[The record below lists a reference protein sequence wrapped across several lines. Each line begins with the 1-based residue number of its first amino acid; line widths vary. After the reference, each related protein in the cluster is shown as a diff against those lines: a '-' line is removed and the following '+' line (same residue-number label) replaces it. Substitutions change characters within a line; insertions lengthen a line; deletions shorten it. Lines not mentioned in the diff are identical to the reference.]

1 MAIQTA
7 EVLKQDALF
16 RAGELTDGTSPY
28 DSKALAYI
36 NQIYRSILA
45 GGNEF
50 NVELG
55 SPWSWARSEQ
65 PGTVVLQPKYDSG
78 TISVTNSNSTVTFS
92 SAPAISLA
100 GQWLKIIGR
109 PEFFR
114 ITSHVAAAAT
124 AIIDTP
130 YTDATGSGL
139 SYEVYFLEYD
149 LPVPIERMIA
159 PMVVQRQQEFT
170 APKDGMIYQVDLANI
185 DEVWPL
191 KQIPEEIPQ
200 SYAVINKDPD
210 GNMRVRFNAQAGE
223 QTRVSFDYIPVYGE
237 LVELDILSVD
247 VDFANDLFNVPNH
260 GLKNGSEVIFSS
272 VAAGMGLSINTRYF
286 VVGVTLN
293 TFQVS
298 TVLNGSAVDLLAA
311 GAVSLSS
318 VPILP
323 KAFREILSY
332 GAAAFL
338 MTDKNDERAQAY
350 FALCTQKMNALIKS
364 DDRELAQSGGGRL
377 MQFIPRM
384 DMHSGPRRYWRQEP
398 S

>member
-7 EVLKQDALF
+7 LVLKQDALF

-28 DSKALAYI
+28 DSKALDYI

-55 SPWSWARSEQ
+55 SPWSWARAEQ
-65 PGTVVLQPKYDSG
+65 PGTLVLKPKYETG
-78 TISVTNSNSTVTFS
+78 TVTVTNSNTTITFS
-92 SAPAISLA
+92 VAPAISLQ
-100 GQWLKIIGR
+100 GQWFKVIGR

-114 ITSHVAAAAT
+114 ISSHAAASVTAT
-124 AIIDTP
+124 IDTQ
-130 YTDATGSGL
+130 YTDQSGAGL
-139 SYEVYFLEYD
+139 AFEVYFLEYD
-149 LPVPIERMIA
+149 LPVAIERMIA
-159 PMVVQRQQEFT
+159 PMVVQRQQQFT
-170 APKDGMIYQVDLANI
+170 APKDGLIYQVDLTNI

-200 SYAVINKDPD
+200 SYAVIKKDPD

-237 LVELDILSVD
+237 LVELSIGSTD
-247 VDFANDLFNVPNH
+247 VDFANDLFNIANH
-260 GLKNGSEVIFSS
+260 GLLNGSEVIFTSS
-272 VAAGMGLSINTRYF
+272 AIGGVSINTSYF
-286 VVGVTLN
+286 VINASLN
-293 TFQVS
+293 SFS
-298 TVLNGSAVDLLAA
+298 LSASLNGPILDITAA
-311 GAVSLSS
+311 GAGSCSS

-350 FALCTQKMNALIKS
+350 FGLCSQKMGALIKA
-364 DDRELAQSGGGRL
+364 DDRELAQSGGGRM